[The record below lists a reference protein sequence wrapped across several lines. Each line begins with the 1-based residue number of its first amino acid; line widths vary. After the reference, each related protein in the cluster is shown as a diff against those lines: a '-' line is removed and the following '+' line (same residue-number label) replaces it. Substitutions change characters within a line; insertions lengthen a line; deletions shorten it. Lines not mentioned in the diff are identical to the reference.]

1 MKRLLTG
8 LVAASV
14 CAGGCSTYDHRYV
27 YEPSPADVE
36 TDVGEGSPLHALVTV
51 LGLRRADADEG
62 IPSSIDLRM
71 ELENAGS
78 EPVTLE
84 PAALALYAADLTRFA
99 DPEVEP
105 AGPVEIAPQG
115 TALVEARFAFPEG
128 RDAGDVDLSGLRL
141 RWTVDTPGGT
151 VTAGCGFTQR
161 PNAYYDRYPDRIG
174 VGYQRFDS

>member
-8 LVAASV
+8 LVAAAL

-27 YEPSPADVE
+27 YEPSPADVAL
-36 TDVGEGSPLHALVTV
+36 GEIPLHALVTV

-71 ELENAGS
+71 ELENTGS
-78 EPVTLE
+78 EPVTLH

-105 AGPVEIAPQG
+105 AGPVEIEPQG
-115 TALVEARFAFPEG
+115 TALVEARFAFPGGLE
-128 RDAGDVDLSGLRL
+128 AGDVDLSGLRL
-141 RWTVDTPGGT
+141 RWTVDTTGGT

-161 PNAYYDRYPDRIG
+161 PNAYYDRYPNRIG
-174 VGYQRFDS
+174 VGYQRYDS